1 MAEVI
6 PETSANVFRAL
17 SCSKPTLAGP
27 LCPNLHTLNWSNLLF
42 EPDDHV
48 NEIFEYLRLFLG
60 PNVRHLEFTLND
72 ADFTR
77 MSIILS
83 LPCDYPGLTALEI
96 NNYVDNDDKQYAGGV
111 VSDAVCQWNQL
122 EFFSWSGYLSHRA
135 LVHLAGLT
143 KLQTMIV
150 YIPDLS
156 IADWQMHFPTLQAP
170 GFCALRKAVIT
181 CDQILSYAS
190 LIDIIS
196 PRQLDSINL
205 TVHSPPEAAA
215 VGHLF
220 QTLNARCSHTT
231 LTQFTVQNYHHSHT
245 HPFDPIDEEMFRP
258 LLAFPNMAEVLI
270 NIPLACRLGN
280 SVLRDIS
287 TSWPRL
293 RSLRINTRGGWGGQ
307 SQITLAGLIPL
318 LSLPRLEEL
327 SIVINATVVDH
338 TLNMPPTG
346 VFNTKICDL
355 NLADSVIQNEH
366 AVAAFLS
373 DILPNVRQ
381 INSWFYEVARNASVS
396 PADAERYRAR
406 WNTVAALIETF
417 AAVRE
422 QERKA
427 TRKCE

>member
-1 MAEVI
+1 MANAI
-6 PETSANVFRAL
+6 PETGVDVFRAL
-17 SCSKPTLAGP
+17 SSSKPTLAGP
-27 LCPNLHTLNWSNLLF
+27 LCPNLHTLIWSSLLMG
-42 EPDDHV
+42 PDDEV
-48 NEIFEYLRLFLG
+48 SEIFEYLRLFLR
-60 PNVRHLEFTLND
+60 PNVRHLEFPLND
-72 ADFTR
+72 ADLTR

-83 LPCDYPGLTALEI
+83 LPYDYPGLTALEI
-96 NNYVDNDDKQYAGGV
+96 DDYVDDGDKKYAGGV
-111 VSDAVCQWNQL
+111 ISDAVCQWNQL
-122 EFFSWSGYLSHRA
+122 ELFSWSGYLSYRA

-150 YIPDLS
+150 SIPDLS
-156 IADWQMHFPTLQAP
+156 IADWQTHLSTLQAP
-170 GFCALRKAVIT
+170 GFCALRKAVIY
-181 CDQILSYAS
+181 CDHILSYAS
-190 LIDIIS
+190 LIDITS
-196 PRQLDSINL
+196 PRKLDSISL
-205 TVHSPPEAAA
+205 TVRNPPEAAA
-215 VGHLF
+215 MGHLF
-220 QTLNARCSHTT
+220 QTLHTRCSHTT
-231 LTQFTVQNYHHSHT
+231 LTQFTVQNYRCSHT

-270 NIPLACRLGN
+270 NIPLACRLSN

-293 RSLRINTRGGWGGQ
+293 RSLCINARGGWAGQ
-307 SQITLAGLIPL
+307 SQITLTGLIPL
-318 LSLPRLEEL
+318 LSLPQLQEL
-327 SIVINATVVDH
+327 SIAINATVVDH

-373 DILPNVRQ
+373 DILPNVRR
-381 INSWFYEVARNASVS
+381 IDSWFYNVARNASVS
-396 PADAERYRAR
+396 PADAEKYNAR
-406 WNTVAALIETF
+406 WNTVAALIVTF